1 MSNYILTL
9 PPLLLPTAQN
19 MMEEG
24 RGGPDLIEP
33 QKKVPGGL
41 ASLEVTGSCRKK
53 WPCFAGQAEYWGA
66 SLRTAKI
73 LAEETGPCRKK
84 WACFAQQRY
93 SVSYGILK
101 KEYRGASF
109 RSALVVKSGHAS
121 LGKVVLLAI
130 GHTQKKST
138 GRPRFALQ
146 KSWLSLYASI
156 VLKGNSLLSAGIFL
170 CVCGPPPPLLK
181 I

>member
-1 MSNYILTL
+1 M
-9 PPLLLPTAQN
+9 
-19 MMEEG
+19 
-24 RGGPDLIEP
+24 
-33 QKKVPGGL
+33 
-41 ASLEVTGSCRKK
+41 GS
-53 WPCFAGQAEYWGA
+53 
-66 SLRTAKI
+66 
-73 LAEETGPCRKK
+73 CRKK
-84 WACFAQQRY
+84 WACFAQQRC

-170 CVCGPPPPLLK
+170 CVCDPPPHSSKYNGRREGGGGGVLTPYNPTKEKNTGWPPLARQKSWLR
-181 I
+181 